1 MNLISGILNLAKV
14 EAVRMDLFVER
25 IDITAM
31 VTEVDQIARA
41 LVEKNRN
48 RLVLDCPAEV
58 GAFDADLVKV
68 AASVR

>member
-1 MNLISGILNLAKV
+1 
-14 EAVRMDLFVER
+14 MDLFVER